1 MARKSLVSVAVT
13 NRRRGAERTGSGGAG
28 DGSGGTAA
36 DWISDWTH

>member
-1 MARKSLVSVAVT
+1 MGGGKL
-13 NRRRGAERTGSGGAG
+13 RGGGSGGAG